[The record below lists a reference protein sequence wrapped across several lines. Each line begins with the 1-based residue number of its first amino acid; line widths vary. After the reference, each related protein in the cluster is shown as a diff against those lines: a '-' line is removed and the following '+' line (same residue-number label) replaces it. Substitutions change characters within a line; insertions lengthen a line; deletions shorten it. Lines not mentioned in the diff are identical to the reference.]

1 MDSCSSASCS
11 RSRYCFL
18 LPDMGCILIIFLN
31 FWCEVSHFLLNY
43 NGYLFLTVEWLRVA
57 GEQNLPYAVLLI
69 T

>member
-1 MDSCSSASCS
+1 
-11 RSRYCFL
+11 
-18 LPDMGCILIIFLN
+18 MGCILIIFLN